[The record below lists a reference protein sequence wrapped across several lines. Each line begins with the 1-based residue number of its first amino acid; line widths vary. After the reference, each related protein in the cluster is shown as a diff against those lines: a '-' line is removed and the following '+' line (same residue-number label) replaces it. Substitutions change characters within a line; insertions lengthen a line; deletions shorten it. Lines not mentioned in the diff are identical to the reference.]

1 MADDKIK
8 ILIAKLGR
16 DGHDRG
22 AKVVSSYLRN
32 AGMEVVYLGMYQ
44 TPESVVAAAQQED
57 VDVVGL
63 SCHCNEH
70 LTEVPKIQD
79 LMRQQGMDDV
89 LLVVGGVMPLPDVDV
104 LHARGVEG
112 VFRVGVPL
120 EEIVGFIRRRAAGRR
135 GVGAP
140 TSVIL

>member
-1 MADDKIK
+1 MLDEKVK
-8 ILIAKLGR
+8 VLIAKLGL

-32 AGMEVVYLGMYQ
+32 AGMEVLYLGMYQ
-44 TPESVVAAAQQED
+44 TPESVIAAAQQED

-79 LMRQQGMDDV
+79 LMRQCGMGDV

-120 EEIVGFIRRRAAGRR
+120 EQIAGFIRRSVAERR
-135 GVGAP
+135 GVGVP
-140 TSVIL
+140 S

>member
-1 MADDKIK
+1 MADKKIK
-8 ILIAKLGR
+8 VLIAKLGL

-22 AKVVSSYLRN
+22 AKVVSSYLRH

-44 TPESVVAAAQQED
+44 TPQSVVAAAQQED

-70 LTEVPKIQD
+70 LTEVPKIQE
-79 LMRQQGMDDV
+79 LLRERGMDDL

-104 LHARGVEG
+104 LHTRGVEG

-120 EEIVGFIRRRAAGRR
+120 EEIAAFIRRQVAERR
-135 GVGAP
+135 RVGVA
-140 TSVIL
+140 S